1 MWKVFRIIQSNI
13 NSLEIFWQVWLK
25 FSFWMGLFYLLNSS
39 SKFTWLRFLELSKS
53 TNRVILPFYNPD
65 FVCFW
70 LFRRNIMLL
79 VNKIAYRTFER
90 NLSLK
95 TNLVLKNTYSAN
107 LVTCHKKYIFYEK
120 YDARPAL
127 PLPSEW
133 ANAMFRAFK
142 WSIVCCSDMSICQH
156 SIGSLIFSK
165 VKRGRKLA
173 IVIIKR

>member
-39 SKFTWLRFLELSKS
+39 SKFTWLRFLGLSKS
-53 TNRVILPFYNPD
+53 TNSVILPFYNPD

-107 LVTCHKKYIFYEK
+107 LEPDMIVWLVFTL
-120 YDARPAL
+120 L
-127 PLPSEW
+127 PLRIKVPSQKTALVEP
-133 ANAMFRAFK
+133 K
-142 WSIVCCSDMSICQH
+142 PI
-156 SIGSLIFSK
+156 
-165 VKRGRKLA
+165 
-173 IVIIKR
+173 